1 MNGEH
6 DMDITQKMIGDVT
19 VVEITGEIDGSTA
32 PEAQAAIVPLAQD
45 DAKVVIDMS
54 GVGYMSSAGLR
65 MLLVV
70 YRTVAGQ
77 GGAVALAGLSQDL
90 EDTMSLTGFLDF
102 FDHFSTVEDA
112 VAAVE

>member
-1 MNGEH
+1 
-6 DMDITQKMIGDVT
+6 MDITQKTIGDVT
-19 VVEITGEIDGSTA
+19 VVELNGEIDGSTA
-32 PEAQAAIVPLAQD
+32 PEAQAQIVPLAKP

-65 MLLVV
+65 MLLIV

-77 GGAVALAGLSQDL
+77 GGAVALSGLSQDL

-102 FDHFSTVEDA
+102 FDHFATVDDA
-112 VAAVE
+112 VAAID

>member
-1 MNGEH
+1 
-6 DMDITQKMIGDVT
+6 MDITQRTVGEVT
-19 VVEITGEIDGSTA
+19 VVEIAGEIDGSTA
-32 PEAQAAIVPLAQD
+32 PEAQAAIVPLAEA

-70 YRTVAGQ
+70 YRTVSGK
-77 GGAVALAGLSQDL
+77 GSTVALSGLSQDL

-102 FDHFSTVEDA
+102 FDHYESVDDA
-112 VAAVE
+112 VSAIG

>member
-1 MNGEH
+1 
-6 DMDITQKMIGDVT
+6 MDITQKTIGDVT

-32 PEAQAAIVPLAQD
+32 PEAQAAVVPLAKD

-102 FDHFSTVEDA
+102 FDHFATVEDA
-112 VAAVE
+112 IASVE

>member
-1 MNGEH
+1 
-6 DMDITQKMIGDVT
+6 MDITQRAVGDVT
-19 VVEITGEIDGSTA
+19 VVEISGEIDGSTA
-32 PEAQAAIVPLAQD
+32 PDAQAQIVPLATG

-70 YRTVAGQ
+70 YRTVS
-77 GGAVALAGLSQDL
+77 GGDSTVALSGLSQDL

-102 FDHFSTVEDA
+102 FDHYATVDEA
-112 VAAVE
+112 VAAVGQGG